1 MEDNYLSN
9 IGDGDENEI
18 KLLKKNKLL
27 EAENEKLKNDLV
39 EANKKNLIQKHQ
51 IEGQELEHENFIETI
66 KNLQGLIEY
75 YKENRK
81 DNDEE
86 EETAEKMRE
95 MELKLVKY
103 KDKIKDLEDT
113 VEVKNSK
120 IEQMNLDMKEL
131 SSLNE
136 KLISVITSKDE
147 EIKNLRDKKGNLPE
161 NDDTPLSENVDE
173 LKKYIIELKEKTE
186 GIRNDYETRI
196 NELNSENDDIKLKLR
211 DAENEISELKENNE
225 KLGKKTVD
233 EDIDINAVP

>member
-161 NDDTPLSENVDE
+161 NDDAPLSENVYE
-173 LKKYIIELKEKTE
+173 LKKYIMML
-186 GIRNDYETRI
+186 
-196 NELNSENDDIKLKLR
+196 LN
-211 DAENEISELKENNE
+211 
-225 KLGKKTVD
+225 
-233 EDIDINAVP
+233 